1 MFYDIRSSPGFEVP
15 EVVKLMEHRHREVEQ
30 CNMLL
35 LLLLVRRGRRGR
47 GAIQH
52 APPSAFEKCVGG
64 WGEGMGVRG
73 RGKKERL
80 EREGELAPD
89 VKEYLILSLQAS
101 LEFNLPP
108 DVMKATLETAKL
120 TKIR

>member
-1 MFYDIRSSPGFEVP
+1 
-15 EVVKLMEHRHREVEQ
+15 
-30 CNMLL
+30 
-35 LLLLVRRGRRGR
+35 
-47 GAIQH
+47 
-52 APPSAFEKCVGG
+52 
-64 WGEGMGVRG
+64 MGVRG
-73 RGKKERL
+73 RGKKKRL

-89 VKEYLILSLQAS
+89 AKEYPILSPQAS